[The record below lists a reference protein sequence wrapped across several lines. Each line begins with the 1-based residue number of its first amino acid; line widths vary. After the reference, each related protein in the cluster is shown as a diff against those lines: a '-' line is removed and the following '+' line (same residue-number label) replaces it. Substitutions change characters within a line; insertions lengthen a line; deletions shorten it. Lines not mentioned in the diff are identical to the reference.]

1 MRIVT
6 WNINSIK
13 VRLERVLGFLEQHEP
28 DALCL
33 QELKVTD
40 EVFPFE
46 AIESAG
52 YHAAV
57 LGQKTYN
64 GVALISREQPAD
76 VIRGMGPDDE
86 DEQAR
91 LISGVVG
98 GVRVF
103 SAYMP
108 NGQSVGSEK
117 WGYKLAWM
125 SRLRHWIDRT
135 FDPDDPMALT
145 GDFNV
150 APRLNDAQFP
160 DRWAGSVLCAP
171 ASRGALSAIREFG
184 FVDVFEKHH
193 PEGHVY
199 TWWDYQRLAFPKNDG
214 LRIDHVYATSP
225 LARHSTD
232 TWVDRDARK
241 KGPYESK
248 PSDHAPVV
256 ADFDWPPQS

>member
-1 MRIVT
+1 MRIAT

-13 VRLERVLGFLEQHEP
+13 VRIDRVLGFLEQHEP

-33 QELKVTD
+33 QELKVPD
-40 EVFPFE
+40 DAFPYE
-46 AIESAG
+46 AIEEAG
-52 YHAAV
+52 YQAQV

-64 GVALISREQPAD
+64 GVALISREPATD
-76 VIRGMGPDDE
+76 VIRGMGDDDP

-91 LISGVVG
+91 LISGVVS

-108 NGQSVGSEK
+108 NGQAVGSKK
-117 WGYKLAWM
+117 WGYKLAWLA
-125 SRLRHWIDRT
+125 RLRTWLGTT
-135 FDPDDPMALT
+135 FDPAGPMALT

-150 APRLNDAQFP
+150 APRDSDAENP
-160 DRWAGSVLCAP
+160 EKWAPSVLCAP
-171 ASRGALSAIREFG
+171 AARDAIAEFRDYG
-184 FVDVFEKHH
+184 FQDVFEAHH
-193 PEGHVY
+193 PDGHVY

-214 LRIDHVYATSP
+214 LRIDHVYATAP
-225 LARHSTD
+225 LAATSTH
-232 TWVDRDARK
+232 TWVDREARK

-256 ADFDWPPQS
+256 ADFDWSV